1 MIGKKQKKLGAKEKD
16 HGGSEGPL
24 LCVEKKVEPD
34 HPEKEQGV
42 CYRLKHDYA
51 SQRWLRDKPRLVSV
65 AVKNIEIPVNAV
77 QAKERGNCQANCDQD

>member
-1 MIGKKQKKLGAKEKD
+1 VRVEPQRHHVIGKKQKKLGAKEKD

-42 CYRLKHDYA
+42 C
-51 SQRWLRDKPRLVSV
+51 
-65 AVKNIEIPVNAV
+65 
-77 QAKERGNCQANCDQD
+77 